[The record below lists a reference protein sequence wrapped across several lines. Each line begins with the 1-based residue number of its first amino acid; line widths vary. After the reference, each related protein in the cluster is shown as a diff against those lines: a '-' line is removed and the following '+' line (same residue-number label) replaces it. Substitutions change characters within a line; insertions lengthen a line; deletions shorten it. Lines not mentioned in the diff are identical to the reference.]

1 MAGWILIFDEDVHTR
16 LAIARVFTRRGFVVI
31 EPANVA
37 DVFGC
42 ADRLDLACV
51 FVGVDAPERDAI
63 ALLSRLREAHA
74 QLPVVLVA
82 DRFTGRLAREACLH
96 GARCCLQRPVSCA
109 VLEEFVTE
117 LCSAQ
122 DHAAV

>member
-1 MAGWILIFDEDVHTR
+1 
-16 LAIARVFTRRGFVVI
+16 
-31 EPANVA
+31 VA

-42 ADRLDLACV
+42 TDRLDLACV
-51 FVGVDAPERDAI
+51 FVGVDAPERDGI

-82 DRFTGRLAREACLH
+82 DHFTEQLAREARRH
-96 GARCCLQRPVSCA
+96 GVRCCLERPVSCA
-109 VLEEFVTE
+109 VLEECVTE